1 MKIDQIL
8 TGGRRRLRTRPE
20 KILMDADGTRLWAD
34 YMDVAPGF
42 CGRFDFIHKI
52 NIPCLFYVECS
63 VIDYYEPSSVIWK
76 PSHIELNFERNGVCL
91 HEKKFITWDNAA
103 ISCMVWENKGDVP
116 FGLKLIS
123 GTKDG
128 SFETTYGRR
137 IVTSLFCN
145 GERRDFGK
153 WEVAPGEKV
162 ELCVAMQ
169 LCLDG
174 EMEKMEQ
181 ACRKLRECFCNI
193 ETAVQTQKQEYQE
206 WFDKAPCFESDQPLI
221 DKTWAY
227 RWYILRHNLMN
238 PEIGRLKETFFC
250 EGRSHKMGKEPW
262 HPEGWEFSKLI
273 PLSVPM
279 HLLDLRW
286 YRDKGYGISELH
298 VMRDNQD
305 ENGEFRCA
313 KVDWQ
318 GNPYANFFGWSV
330 WQYYLSS
337 GDMKFVGEAL
347 PVVKKQI
354 EAWKKKYGNQEDSL
368 LIQYVHQ
375 LTGMEY
381 QPSYWYFHGYPK
393 ECQDPNLYTPVKR
406 VDRNVY
412 HYLNMLGTSF
422 LCEIYDDPD
431 GKKYRREAERVRKDI
446 LQLMWDEKTQ
456 FFYDLHY
463 QTNEKALVK
472 NIVGFLPFF
481 AGITEE
487 KHENGLKWLFTEE
500 FNTPCPFP
508 SVSTQC
514 PVYSAEG
521 GWQGWFFKGRNGCIW
536 NGPAWPFANSMIL
549 DGLAKES
556 RKRNHKWD
564 EKFAAYFMKFTEM
577 HYNGGDGMVPYLVEH
592 YNSMTGECIS
602 DDVDYSHSYYID
614 LIVSYVAGLIIKP
627 GKIEV
632 DPLELGLKRF
642 RLSNIYV
649 QGHVVEIC
657 LEENGKFSLSVDG
670 EERMARKGI
679 GKLEAVL

>member
-1 MKIDQIL
+1 M
-8 TGGRRRLRTRPE
+8 RTRPE

-52 NIPCLFYVECS
+52 NIPCLFRMECS
-63 VIDYYEPSSVIWK
+63 AAGCYEPASIRWK
-76 PSHIELNFERNGVCL
+76 PSHIELRFEGDGVSL
-91 HEKKFITWDNAA
+91 WEKKFITWDNAA
-103 ISCMVWENKGDVP
+103 VSCMIWKNTGNTP
-116 FGLKLIS
+116 FRLSLIC

-137 IVTSLFCN
+137 IVAALFCN
-145 GERRDFGK
+145 GERVETGK
-153 WEVAPGEKV
+153 WEVDPGKEV
-162 ELCVAMQ
+162 RICAAMQ
-169 LCLDG
+169 LCLEG
-174 EMEKMEQ
+174 EAEKLES
-181 ACRKLRECFCNI
+181 ACRKLRERTGDI
-193 ETAVQTQKQEYQE
+193 ETAAQAQEREYQE
-206 WFDKAPCFESDQPLI
+206 WFDRAPHFESDQPLI

-227 RWYILRHNLMN
+227 RWFILRHNLME
-238 PEIGRLKETFFC
+238 PGIGRLKETFFS

-262 HPEGWEFSKLI
+262 RPEGWEFSKLI

-286 YRDKGYGISELH
+286 YQDKGYGFSELH

-305 ENGEFRCA
+305 ESGEFRCA
-313 KVDWQ
+313 RVDWQ

-330 WQYYLSS
+330 WQYYLGS
-337 GDMKFVGEAL
+337 GDRELAREAL

-354 EAWKKKYGNQEDSL
+354 AGWKKNYGNGEDSL
-368 LIQYVHQ
+368 LTQYVHQ

-393 ECQDPNLYTPVKR
+393 NCQDQSLYTPVKR

-412 HYLNMLGTSF
+412 HYLNILGTSF
-422 LCEIYDDPD
+422 LCEVCGDPD
-431 GKKYRREAERVRKDI
+431 AEKYRREAEAVRKDI
-446 LQLMWDEKTQ
+446 LRLMWDEETQ

-463 QTNEKALVK
+463 RTNEKAMVK

-481 AGITEE
+481 AGIAEDGQEGCLET
-487 KHENGLKWLFTEE
+487 LFTEE
-500 FNTPCPFP
+500 FSTPCPFP
-508 SVSTQC
+508 SVSTEC

-536 NGPAWPFANSMIL
+536 NGPAWPFANSMVL

-556 RKRNHKWD
+556 RRRSHRWD

-577 HYNGGDGMVPYLVEH
+577 HYYGGDGTVPYLVEH

-614 LIVSYVAGLIIKP
+614 LVVSHVAGLSVKP
-627 GKIEV
+627 GRIEI
-632 DPLELGLKRF
+632 DPIDLGLKRF
-642 RLSNIYV
+642 RLSNLYV
-649 QGHVVEIC
+649 QGHRIEVC
-657 LEENGKFSLSVDG
+657 LEEEGKFSLSVDG
-670 EERMARKGI
+670 EERAARRGI
-679 GKLEAVL
+679 GKLEAIL

>member
-1 MKIDQIL
+1 
-8 TGGRRRLRTRPE
+8 
-20 KILMDADGTRLWAD
+20 MDADGTRLWAD

-42 CGRFDFIHKI
+42 SGRFDFIHKI
-52 NIPCLFYVECS
+52 NIPCLFRVECS
-63 VIDYYEPSSVIWK
+63 AVDYYEPSSVVWK
-76 PSHIELNFERNGVCL
+76 PSHIELDFERNGVCL
-91 HEKKFITWDNAA
+91 YEKKFITWDNAA
-103 ISCMVWENKGDVP
+103 VSCMIWKNTGKKT
-116 FGLKLIS
+116 FYLKLLN
-123 GTKDG
+123 GTENG
-128 SFETTYGRR
+128 RFETTYGRR
-137 IVTSLFCN
+137 IVASLFCN
-145 GERRDFGK
+145 GERADRKK
-153 WEVAPGEKV
+153 WEVAPGETV
-162 ELCVAMQ
+162 RLCVAMQ

-174 EMEKMEQ
+174 ETEKLEQ
-181 ACRKLRECFCNI
+181 ACRNLREKFCDA
-193 ETAVQTQKQEYQE
+193 EAAVKTQEQEYQE
-206 WFDKAPCFESDQPLI
+206 WFEKTPCFESDQPLI

-227 RWYILRHNLMN
+227 RWYILRHNLMK
-238 PEIGRLKETFFC
+238 PEIGRLKEAFFC

-286 YRDKGYGISELH
+286 YCDKSYGISELH

-318 GNPYANFFGWSV
+318 GNPYANFWGWSV
-330 WQYYLSS
+330 WQYYLCS
-337 GDMKFVGEAL
+337 GDREFAGEAL

-354 EAWKKKYGNQEDSL
+354 EAWKKKYGNQKDAL

-381 QPSYWYFHGYPK
+381 QPSYWYFHGYPAD
-393 ECQDPNLYTPVKR
+393 CQDPELYTPVKR

-422 LCEIYDDPD
+422 LCKICKDPD
-431 GKKYRREAERVRKDI
+431 AEKYEKEAERVKNDI
-446 LQLMWDEKTQ
+446 LQLMWDEETQ

-487 KHENGLKWLFTEE
+487 KHKSGLKPLFTEE

-508 SVSTQC
+508 SVSTGC

-521 GWQGWFFKGRNGCIW
+521 GWQGQFFKGRNGCIW
-536 NGPAWPFANSMIL
+536 NGPTWPFANSMIL

-556 RKRNHKWD
+556 RRRNHEWD

-577 HYNGGDGMVPYLVEH
+577 HYYGGDGTIPYLVEH

-614 LIVSYVAGLIIKP
+614 LIVSHVAGLTVKQR
-627 GKIEV
+627 KIEV
-632 DPLELGLKRF
+632 DPIEIGLKCF
-642 RLSNIYV
+642 RLSHIYV
-649 QGHVVEIC
+649 QGHAIEIC
-657 LEENGKFSLSVDG
+657 LEENGKFALSVDG
-670 EERMARKGI
+670 KERAVRKGL

>member
-8 TGGRRRLRTRPE
+8 AGGRRRLRTRPD

-34 YMDVAPGF
+34 YMDVVPGF

-63 VIDYYEPSSVIWK
+63 VVDYYEPASVTWK

-103 ISCMVWENKGDVP
+103 ISCMVWENKGDAS
-116 FGLKLIS
+116 FYLKLIS
-123 GTKDG
+123 GTENG

-145 GERRDFGK
+145 GERRDCGK
-153 WEVAPGEKV
+153 WEVTPGEKV

-169 LCLDG
+169 LCL
-174 EMEKMEQ
+174 ESETEKMEQ
-181 ACRKLRECFCNI
+181 ACRKLKECFYDV
-193 ETAVQTQKQEYQE
+193 ETAVQIQEQEYQE
-206 WFDKAPCFESDQPLI
+206 WFDKVPCFESDQPLI

-227 RWYILRHNLMN
+227 RWFILRHNLMN
-238 PEIGRLKETFFC
+238 PEIGRLKEPFFC

-286 YRDKGYGISELH
+286 YRDKEYGISELH

-305 ENGEFRCA
+305 KNGEFRCA

-318 GNPYANFFGWSV
+318 GNPYANFFGWSI
-330 WQYYLSS
+330 WQYYLCG
-337 GDMKFVGEAL
+337 GDREFVGEAL

-354 EAWKKKYGNQEDSL
+354 EAWKKNYGNPEDSL

-381 QPSYWYFHGYPK
+381 QPSYWYFHGYPAD
-393 ECQDPNLYTPVKR
+393 CQDPNLYTPVKR

-412 HYLNMLGTSF
+412 YYLNMLGTSF
-422 LCEIYDDPD
+422 LCKIYGDPD
-431 GKKYRREAERVRKDI
+431 EEKYRREAERVRKDI

-487 KHENGLKWLFTEE
+487 KHENGLKCLFTEE

-508 SVSTQC
+508 SVSTRC

-521 GWQGWFFKGRNGCIW
+521 GWRGWFFKGRNGCIW

-556 RKRNHKWD
+556 RKRNHRWD
-564 EKFAAYFMKFTEM
+564 EKFATYFMKFTEM
-577 HYNGGDGMVPYLVEH
+577 HYNGGDGTIPYLVEH

-649 QGHVVEIC
+649 QGHTIEIC
-657 LEENGKFSLSVDG
+657 LEENGKFSLCVDG
-670 EERMARKGI
+670 GGRRARKGI